1 MIRGRAVCPACKKR
15 VTFPLTS
22 AGRERYTVRCKCA
35 HLFTVKMRGADIM
48 RDFDKIVRDLE
59 SITVNGKKVVP

>member
-1 MIRGRAVCPACKKR
+1 MCPACKKR

-22 AGRERYTVRCKCA
+22 AGRERYMVRCKCA
-35 HLFTVKMRGADIM
+35 HIFEAKMRGSDIL

-59 SITVNGKKVVP
+59 DITKPVRP